1 MDLGMSMDEL
11 RSTPSPKDAPLSPV
25 TPATSVGDGLSV
37 ASTPCSSF
45 SERLHELA
53 PSSGSSTDTAA
64 LFAELNNL
72 ADEPAQSGSTESSVL
87 VVFDWDDTLLPTSWL
102 LNEGILRPPPHAG
115 ASVATATQRMTP
127 QHVAELEAITAAA
140 HATLDAAERVGKV
153 ILLTNALT
161 DWVQKSGQL
170 VPSLAARVAERYP
183 VFARPMGMN
192 PSELQAWKSH
202 VLDHESAGFDT
213 VVSVGDGP
221 DERNACLTLPDR
233 FEKRSVKLWDSP
245 VPADLVAQHAKL
257 VESMDFITQ
266 DNRAVLD
273 LALYR
278 PDPGLP
284 EWKLVSYSAPVQ
296 NHRRQKMS
304 ATADLAIK
312 KQAMSSP
319 RSTTSAKPSL
329 AARLAA
335 RLRARLQRK
344 AH

>member
-1 MDLGMSMDEL
+1 
-11 RSTPSPKDAPLSPV
+11 
-25 TPATSVGDGLSV
+25 
-37 ASTPCSSF
+37 
-45 SERLHELA
+45 
-53 PSSGSSTDTAA
+53 
-64 LFAELNNL
+64 
-72 ADEPAQSGSTESSVL
+72 
-87 VVFDWDDTLLPTSWL
+87 
-102 LNEGILRPPPHAG
+102 
-115 ASVATATQRMTP
+115 MTP

-140 HATLDAAERVGKV
+140 HATLDAAERAGKV
-153 ILLTNALT
+153 VLLTNALT

-233 FEKRSVKLWDSP
+233 FERRSLKFWESP
-245 VPADLVAQHAKL
+245 VPADLVGQHAKL
-257 VESMDFITQ
+257 VACMDFVTQ
-266 DNRAVLD
+266 DKRAVLD

-278 PDPGLP
+278 PDPALP

-296 NHRRQKMS
+296 NYRRQKMS
-304 ATADLAIK
+304 ATANLAIK

-319 RSTTSAKPSL
+319 RSTSSAKPSL

-335 RLRARLQRK
+335 RLRARLQRN
-344 AH
+344 AR